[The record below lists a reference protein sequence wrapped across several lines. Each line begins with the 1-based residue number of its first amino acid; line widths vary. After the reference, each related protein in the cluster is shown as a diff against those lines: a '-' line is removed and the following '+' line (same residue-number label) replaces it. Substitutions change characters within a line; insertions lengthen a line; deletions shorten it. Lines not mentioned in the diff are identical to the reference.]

1 MGKAKSGKT
10 GSMMTN
16 SINLVK
22 KLGAKKGKSKNI
34 FGGLSFDLT
43 KNNSKNKQRRGG
55 GWYEL

>member
-43 KNNSKNKQRRGG
+43 KNNSKNK
-55 GWYEL
+55 